1 MWSALFNRREFFELY
16 LGSTKLIANRVKEKS
31 QVDVDSAEGIT
42 LIWEHNPVENFALP
56 SLVIVGDGDVLGLL
70 SAVVAAPQAP
80 SPITALTRV
89 ISGRE
94 AQQHFDSDFL
104 PLNEGVFPAF
114 AALIFIESVIHGD
127 GRLGVKQLTP
137 LICKR
142 TLTYAWGKG
151 IGARVAAESFLD
163 LPERWLDV
171 YSLLNARQ
179 AADTAHRTIDS
190 VIGSLSLLSQLA
202 IGMRPESPAGGLAF
216 ELLTGGRESQ
226 ELAWKRL
233 AECLPRPV
241 AIERLQLLTREERG
255 TYLQEALKTLTSVQA
270 RTEGED
276 IAAACAFLATRLAP
290 GSLEHLD
297 VLKDAGR
304 PELLAWYAMYA
315 ALQHP
320 KEIMSLNGGLGFR
333 VLRDLRR
340 VDEKLS
346 APSADISHSE
356 LKIIARAGLEAMA
369 AKIGHASELQVELV
383 PYVVTSF
390 TFQLKNRPR
399 WGEGQQSLDMDSVD
413 THISPRARLA
423 KFAAEL
429 ANIARD
435 FPDYSDD
442 SAAVRKSRRKSGQ

>member
-1 MWSALFNRREFFELY
+1 MWSASFSRREFFELY
-16 LGSTKLIANRVKEKS
+16 LGSIKLIPNRVRETS
-31 QVDVDSAEGIT
+31 LVGADSENGIT
-42 LIWEHNPVENFALP
+42 LIWEHNPIENFSLP
-56 SLVIVGDGDVLGLL
+56 SLAVVGDGDVLGLL

-89 ISGRE
+89 IAANE
-94 AQQHFDSDFL
+94 AQQHFDTDLL
-104 PLNEGVFPAF
+104 PVNEGVFPAF
-114 AALIFIESVIHGD
+114 AALIFIEAVVHAD

-142 TLTYAWGKG
+142 TLAYAWAKG
-151 IGARVAAESFLD
+151 IGARVAAESFLE

-171 YSLLNARQ
+171 YSLLNVKQ

-202 IGMRPESPAGGLAF
+202 IGMRPESPAGALAF
-216 ELLTGGRESQ
+216 ELLTGEKQSQ
-226 ELAWKRL
+226 EQAWKRL
-233 AECLPRPV
+233 SECLPRPV

-255 TYLQEALKTLTSVQA
+255 TYLQEALKTLTAQA
-270 RTEGED
+270 RNEGED

-290 GSLEHLD
+290 GSLEHLE

-304 PELLAWYAMYA
+304 PELLAWYAMFA

-320 KEIMSLNGGLGFR
+320 KEILSLNGGLGFR

-340 VDEKLS
+340 VEEKLS

-356 LKIIARAGLEAMA
+356 LKIIARAGLDAMA
-369 AKIGHASELQVELV
+369 AKIGHASELQVELI
-383 PYVVTSF
+383 PYVVASF
-390 TFQLKNRPR
+390 TFQFKNRSR
-399 WGEGQQSLDMDSVD
+399 WGEGQQPLDIESAD
-413 THISPRARLA
+413 THVSPRARLA
-423 KFAAEL
+423 KVAAEL

-442 SAAVRKSRRKSGQ
+442 SSVVRRSRRKSGQ